1 MKKQSK
7 GFNEKT
13 FIDSLILCRLQRH
26 MQALGAYGF
35 LSEVKGKKYF
45 LKHIPE
51 ALRLLRE
58 ESTLAKNEYPELYRL
73 AHNLD

>member
-1 MKKQSK
+1 
-7 GFNEKT
+7 
-13 FIDSLILCRLQRH
+13 

-58 ESTLAKNEYPELYRL
+58 ETASAKDEYPELYRL
-73 AHNLD
+73 AQDL